1 MQEGKMFWIFII
13 ITIVIVFSLLFL
25 GGIFFFF
32 SKASV
37 MLQQSMPLSPLEDN
51 ILIKTIEG
59 CTDSDG
65 GIFFHE
71 KGEVDFFRRVLFFNF
86 PIKVEDRCQDNE
98 LTEYYCTEGGL
109 GKGVVECER
118 KCEEG
123 KCVEIFSDN

>member
-1 MQEGKMFWIFII
+1 MFWILII
-13 ITIVIVFSLLFL
+13 ITIVIVLSLLFL

-37 MLQQSMPLSPLEDN
+37 MLQQSMPFSPLEDN
-51 ILIKTIEG
+51 VLIKTIPG

-71 KGEVDFFRRVLFFNF
+71 KGEVDFSRRVLFFNF
-86 PIKVEDRCQDNE
+86 PIRVEDSCQDNE

-109 GKGVVECER
+109 GKGVVECEQ